1 MSVTSGFFNAINH
14 DRRYGAESFAR
25 IFNGIINDGIFMNI
39 GTALVPT
46 ANNTNQVFVGIGRAW
61 FNSTWTEND
70 SIYAITVPASDL
82 VRPRID
88 ALVLEVNTTDSVRE
102 NSFKIVQGTPSAEPQ
117 KPTLTSENGV
127 YQHALAYITRRAND
141 EVVKSADLE
150 ITVGTDECPFVTGIL
165 ETISIDILFDKWR
178 DDLDQFVED
187 ETNELNAWFEAT
199 EADVEEW
206 INTQETDLET
216 WIANNQ
222 ATFLAWFNEMKGI
235 LDEDYAASIQL
246 QLNDINVKR
255 YLYDGFESCTKTFS
269 ADGKTIVSV
278 STDTATEG
286 MKITKTFSDDFNTI
300 TTVLTSAQDA
310 DVAKLVKVISADGST
325 MTSTMTIY

>member
-1 MSVTSGFFNAINH
+1 MSVTSGFFNSINH
-14 DRRYGAESFAR
+14 DRRYGAEAFAR
-25 IFNGIINDGIFMNI
+25 IFNGIINDGVFMNV

-46 ANNTNQVFVGIGRAW
+46 ANGTNQIYVGIGRAW

-70 SIYAITVPASDL
+70 SIYAITVPVSDL

-88 ALVLEVNTTDSVRE
+88 ALILEVNSTDSVRA
-102 NSFKIVQGTPSAEPQ
+102 NSFKIVQGTPSSNPQ
-117 KPTLTSENGV
+117 KPALSSGDGV

-141 EVVKSADLE
+141 EVVNSADLE
-150 ITVGTDECPFVTGIL
+150 ITVGTEECPFITGIL
-165 ETISIDILFDKWR
+165 ETVSIDILFAKWK
-178 DDLDQFVED
+178 DQLDQFVEN
-187 ETNELNAWFEAT
+187 ETNDLDEWFEIT

-206 INTQETDLET
+206 IAGQENSLTE
-216 WIANNQ
+216 WIGNNQ
-222 ATFLAWFNEMKGI
+222 ATFLAWFEEMKGI
-235 LDEDYAASIQL
+235 LSEDYAGSIQL
-246 QLNDINVKR
+246 QLNGINVKR

-269 ADGKTIVSV
+269 KDGKTIVSV

-286 MKITKTFSDDFNTI
+286 MKLTKTFSDDFNTI

-310 DVAKLVKVISADGST
+310 DVAKLVKVIGADGST